1 MVHRTEHPRRVPTPT
16 PLKVLMSLGLSNLS
30 LGTTNSIVNT
40 IREEINGTHLEASKE
55 RRGIRG
61 GPGRGR
67 LIGGPVTQLM
77 LIVGKDL

>member
-1 MVHRTEHPRRVPTPT
+1 M
-16 PLKVLMSLGLSNLS
+16 LKFFLNREYAKKKM
-30 LGTTNSIVNT
+30 TN
-40 IREEINGTHLEASKE
+40 LEASKE

-77 LIVGKDL
+77 LIVGKDLLVSTCLSSVSRH

>member
-1 MVHRTEHPRRVPTPT
+1 MN
-16 PLKVLMSLGLSNLS
+16 SN
-30 LGTTNSIVNT
+30 
-40 IREEINGTHLEASKE
+40 LEASKE

-77 LIVGKDL
+77 LIVGKDLFVSTGLSSIS